1 MKRKRFQTWLFCFFL
16 LPVRPFSLCHRVVWR
31 VTCLFL
37 AKIYTKLS
45 VESGEERGNIFWKY
59 NAFHKRKTNSSKNST
74 WLHADFLSRSQSYNH
89 TYLFWKLNKMGNR
102 RCIICKKVGTKGIFS
117 FPPANRKKIREE
129 WLKVCD
135 LPASTDTK
143 NIFVCFRHFHLKDLE
158 ELSNW
163 FKPFPGK
170 LNIFF

>member
-1 MKRKRFQTWLFCFFL
+1 
-16 LPVRPFSLCHRVVWR
+16 
-31 VTCLFL
+31 
-37 AKIYTKLS
+37 
-45 VESGEERGNIFWKY
+45 
-59 NAFHKRKTNSSKNST
+59 
-74 WLHADFLSRSQSYNH
+74 
-89 TYLFWKLNKMGNR
+89 MGNEFSGISER
-102 RCIICKKVGTKGIFS
+102 VKGITKEDVKDFIFLKKKGIFS
-117 FPPANRKKIREE
+117 FPPVNRKKIREE

-170 LNIFF
+170 FEDIL